1 MARLMRLKSALPAA
15 MAGEDMGGSWNS
27 TAHDSEKW
35 EGSSARTGVS
45 DDVLTL
51 TLA

>member
-1 MARLMRLKSALPAA
+1 VEKPPKAMARLMRLKSALPAA

-35 EGSSARTGVS
+35 DWSWA
-45 DDVLTL
+45 
-51 TLA
+51 